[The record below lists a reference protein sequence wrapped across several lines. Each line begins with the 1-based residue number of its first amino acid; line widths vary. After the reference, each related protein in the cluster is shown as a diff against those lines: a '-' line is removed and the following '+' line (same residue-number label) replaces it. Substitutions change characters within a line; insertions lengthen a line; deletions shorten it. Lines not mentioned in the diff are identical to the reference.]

1 VHLDIA
7 GAANN
12 GGSPYGVVGSG
23 PTGVMVATLLALV
36 EDLAETPL

>member
-12 GGSPYGVVGSG
+12 GGSAYGAVGAG
-23 PTGVMVATLLALV
+23 PTGVMVGTLLALL
-36 EDLAETPL
+36 EDVAEEPF